1 MNSTTYPMIP
11 LARIQPSRTNPRKTF
26 KEAGLLEL
34 QESITKPDR
43 DTQVL
48 QLSKAGLSLNQ
59 IAVEVGVSRTTVF
72 NIINAERRGK
82 TQ

>member
-1 MNSTTYPMIP
+1 MV
-11 LARIQPSRTNPRKTF
+11 
-26 KEAGLLEL
+26 L
-34 QESITKPDR
+34 QLTHLQNKPDR

-48 QLSKAGLSLNQ
+48 ELSRAGLSLNQ

-72 NIINAERRGK
+72 NIINAKRRGK

>member
-1 MNSTTYPMIP
+1 MTT
-11 LARIQPSRTNPRKTF
+11 
-26 KEAGLLEL
+26 L
-34 QESITKPDR
+34 QHMVLQLTHLQNKPDR

-59 IAVEVGVSRTTVF
+59 IAVEVGFSRTTVF
-72 NIINAERRGK
+72 NIINADHKGK

>member
-1 MNSTTYPMIP
+1 MT
-11 LARIQPSRTNPRKTF
+11 A
-26 KEAGLLEL
+26 L
-34 QESITKPDR
+34 QHMVLQLTHLQNKPDR

-72 NIINAERRGK
+72 NIINAQRGGK